1 MSQRDYNRQVAKR
14 QRIRKGT
21 LIVGYNFQLIFSP
34 LVKITSPYSI
44 SG

>member
-21 LIVGYNFQLIFSP
+21 LIVGVDIGKSFNALGFCNDTI
-34 LVKITSPYSI
+34 ITN
-44 SG
+44 